1 MNMLEITLKAD
12 RRFEVG
18 GLSVFPLTSTKSGD
32 LAILT
37 GPEAFDAG
45 LIEVDELDPPE
56 VTSLAVTNLADV
68 PVLLV
73 EGEMLLGG
81 DQDRS
86 MNVTVLCAAGSRRSS
101 RSPAS
106 RRAAG
111 ARTPGETWS
120 ARAGMLP
127 DPCGRRRH

>member
-45 LIEVDELDPPE
+45 LIEVE
-56 VTSLAVTNLADV
+56 
-68 PVLLV
+68 
-73 EGEMLLGG
+73 
-81 DQDRS
+81 
-86 MNVTVLCAAGSRRSS
+86 SS
-101 RSPAS
+101 ILPRSPRWPS
-106 RRAAG
+106 PIWPTSPFSSSKGRCCSAAT
-111 ARTPGETWS
+111 RT
-120 ARAGMLP
+120 
-127 DPCGRRRH
+127 GR